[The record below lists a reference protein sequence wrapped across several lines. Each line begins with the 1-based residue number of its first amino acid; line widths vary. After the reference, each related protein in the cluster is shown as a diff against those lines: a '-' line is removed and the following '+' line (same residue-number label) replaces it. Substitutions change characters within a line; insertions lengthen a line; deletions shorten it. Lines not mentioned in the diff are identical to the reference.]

1 MNVDSVT
8 STYNLKALRQLY
20 DTIESHVR
28 GLKSLGVSADS
39 YGSLLSSVL
48 LNKLPQELRL
58 IVSRK
63 ASGDDWEKL
72 MELLEEEEARERAAA
87 SHVMSPRKPIK
98 SLSTAA
104 ALMTTGHG
112 TGPTVTNHIHPTRA
126 ELWSVEERK
135 RVLRGVGRC
144 FVCLRRSHWP
154 TMHEVHPL
162 PWTPP
167 QQYLSK
173 GINYGEL
180 EIRERHRPLQG
191 GTTNIHCTADWY
203 EP

>member
-98 SLSTAA
+98 SPSTAA

-112 TGPTVTNHIHPTRA
+112 TGPTCCYCHKSHSSHSCRAVVSRGEETR
-126 ELWSVEERK
+126 SS
-135 RVLRGVGRC
+135 
-144 FVCLRRSHWP
+144 RSRQ
-154 TMHEVHPL
+154 ML
-162 PWTPP
+162 C
-167 QQYLSK
+167 LSK
-173 GINYGEL
+173 EVTLAN
-180 EIRERHRPLQG
+180 
-191 GTTNIHCTADWY
+191 NA
-203 EP
+203 